1 MERRDEREFRD
12 ELVSL
17 RAQHRQLDCE
27 IVALEADPSAD
38 QLLVKRLKKEKTRPE
53 RSHYADR
60 GQAASRY
67 HCLIGIAAL
76 ARKTVSGPCALV
88 AYDLADTPRRYLAL
102 PGQAGLYC
110 EPGDFYIDPHRS
122 VDRAV
127 ITHGHGDHA
136 RSGHRAV
143 LATRE
148 TIEIMKVRYGAD
160 CAGTFEQRP
169 LGETLSING
178 VGVRLVPAGHI
189 LGSAQVVIEW
199 AGRRAVVSGDYKR
212 ASDPTCAPFELVTC
226 DVFVTEATFALP
238 VFRHEKAHHEVEK
251 LLASMAA
258 EPDRTHLI
266 GAYGLG
272 KCQRMIRVIRDAGYD
287 KPIYLHG
294 AVMALTELYQKLG
307 IDLGDV
313 RPVAGTDQK
322 SMLGGI
328 VMCPPS
334 ALGDRWS
341 RRFGDPV
348 NAFASGWMRIRG
360 RARQR
365 GIELPLVVSDHV
377 DWPELIQTI
386 AETGAEEIWVTHG
399 REDALVHYLAT
410 LGRKARALALVG
422 RDEGSE

>member
-1 MERRDEREFRD
+1 MT
-12 ELVSL
+12 LL
-17 RAQHRQLDCE
+17 H
-27 IVALEADPSAD
+27 PS
-38 QLLVKRLKKEKTRPE
+38 V
-53 RSHYADR
+53 
-60 GQAASRY
+60 
-67 HCLIGIAAL
+67 
-76 ARKTVSGPCALV
+76 
-88 AYDLADTPRRYLAL
+88 DTWLYPA
-102 PGQAGLYC
+102 QAGLYC
-110 EPGDFYIDPHRS
+110 EPGDFYIDPHCS

-136 RSGHRAV
+136 RSGHRTV

-148 TIEIMKVRYGAD
+148 TIEIMKLRYGAG
-160 CAGTFEQRP
+160 CAGRFEPQE
-169 LGETLSING
+169 LGTPLSING
-178 VGVRLVPAGHI
+178 VDVRLVPAGHI

-199 AGRRAVVSGDYKR
+199 KGRRAVISGDYKR
-212 ASDPTCAPFELVTC
+212 SADPTCEPFELVPC

-258 EPDRTHLI
+258 EPERTHLI

-272 KCQRMIRVIRDAGYD
+272 KCQRMIRVLRDAGYD
-287 KPIYLHG
+287 SPIYLHG
-294 AVMALTELYQKLG
+294 AVIALTELYQTLG

-313 RPVAGTDQK
+313 RPVADTDAK
-322 SMLGGI
+322 AMRGGI

-348 NAFASGWMRIRG
+348 SAFASGWMRVRG
-360 RARQR
+360 RARQL

-377 DWPELIQTI
+377 DWPELIKTVL
-386 AETGAEEIWVTHG
+386 ETGAEEIWVTHG
-399 REDALVHYLAT
+399 REDALVHYLGS

-422 RDEGSE
+422 RDEEAE